1 MVSFVETLD
10 LTSMVNPVTGRKYSR
25 NCIIFILEETQSQGM
40 VCGQSENGVYTAR
53 TGTGSLNWKMAAG
66 DFISYNNSLGYEAV
80 MCISKKRLN
89 EVKEAYAGHSYN
101 EKKLREYEPGF
112 LVHSTTYENGQGILK
127 DGYIGSWSLLKQ
139 EKKINEEMPVGKLL
153 GDLDYFSGYIM
164 FSAGEVSS
172 EIVVM
177 SKQAGRIIMD
187 INNRYQTG
195 TRFYFNAAK
204 MAEDGIIIRDG
215 IHIKTKWKLPLK
227 PYLLWWADWKR
238 AGLGSQFSTPLAFT
252 NKANEIFRKEWQ

>member
-10 LTSMVNPVTGRKYSR
+10 LTSKVNPVTGTKYSKD
-25 NCIIFILEETQSQGM
+25 CSIFILEEGQNPEM

-53 TGTGSLNWKMAAG
+53 IKTGSLNWKMAAG
-66 DFISYNNSLGYEAV
+66 DFIDYNNSLGYEAV

-89 EVKEAYAGHSYN
+89 EAKEAYKGHFYN

-112 LVHSTTYENGQGILK
+112 LVHSTTYENGQKILK
-127 DGYIGSWSLLKQ
+127 DGYIGSWNLLKQ
-139 EKKINEEMPVGKLL
+139 EKKINEEVPVGKVLSN
-153 GDLDYFSGYIM
+153 LDYFSDYIM

-195 TRFYFNAAK
+195 TRFYFNAGK
-204 MAEDGIIIRDG
+204 MA
-215 IHIKTKWKLPLK
+215 
-227 PYLLWWADWKR
+227 
-238 AGLGSQFSTPLAFT
+238 
-252 NKANEIFRKEWQ
+252 